1 MTCRNS
7 SSKRENFVGSC
18 LMVTSMAAFAIED
31 SVIKVVSGLLP
42 VGQIL
47 FLLGI
52 GGTASFFL
60 TALILK
66 KKFGHLMF

>member
-1 MTCRNS
+1 
-7 SSKRENFVGSC
+7 
-18 LMVTSMAAFAIED
+18 MVISMAAFAVED
-31 SVIKVVSGLLP
+31 SVIKVVSDFLP

-47 FLLGI
+47 ILLGT